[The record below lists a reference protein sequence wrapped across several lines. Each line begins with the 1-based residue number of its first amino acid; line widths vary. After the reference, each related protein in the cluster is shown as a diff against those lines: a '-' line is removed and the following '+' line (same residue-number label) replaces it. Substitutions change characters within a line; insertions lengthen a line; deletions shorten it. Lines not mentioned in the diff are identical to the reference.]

1 MGNRC
6 RTTAL
11 EVRTLVDESIEK
23 ILIYSSNS
31 AEPNHAAVLGVVVA
45 DLKQIKRLL
54 VALEKAKP
62 ARRLTSLEMCNQL
75 FLRIVK
81 RLHKCHRLFPFSI
94 YSFQLIQM
102 TKENYLWI
110 LDKQSKCFE
119 LLLRSSR
126 RILPSELIYPL
137 ITFILSR
144 RAKET
149 PALLF

>member
-1 MGNRC
+1 MGNQH

-11 EVRTLVDESIEK
+11 ELRTLVDESIEK

-31 AEPNHAAVLGVVVA
+31 SEPNHAAVLGVVVA

-81 RLHKCHRLFPFSI
+81 RLKKSHRLFPFSI
-94 YSFQLIQM
+94 YSFQFFM
-102 TKENYLWI
+102 ATDEMNSWI
-110 LDKQSKCFE
+110 LDRLSKCSE
-119 LLLRSSR
+119 LLLR
-126 RILPSELIYPL
+126 
-137 ITFILSR
+137 
-144 RAKET
+144 K
-149 PALLF
+149 